1 MIIGGELTDD
11 KTETNSTHVDV
22 DCDDFD
28 GQFAPDFLLKSV
40 QDQTRTRLHVEVAT
54 KTEIYRELGL
64 VRCSS
69 AV

>member
-40 QDQTRTRLHVEVAT
+40 QDQTRTRLHVEVQD
-54 KTEIYRELGL
+54 
-64 VRCSS
+64 VS
-69 AV
+69 